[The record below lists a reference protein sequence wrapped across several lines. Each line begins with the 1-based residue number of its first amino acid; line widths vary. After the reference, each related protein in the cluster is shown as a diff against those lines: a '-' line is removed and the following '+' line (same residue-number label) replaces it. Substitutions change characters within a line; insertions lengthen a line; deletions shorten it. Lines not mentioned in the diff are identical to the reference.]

1 MHTLIYYITAPI
13 RLFGRS
19 RAFRWLIMAVIVL
32 GGSFVAANWALERF
46 LPGDNGAAQLLAK
59 APPPPA
65 LKTVS
70 SASVVIAPVAISLAA
85 VRDALEA
92 TAPRQFS
99 GNGNQTPLSGLLS
112 KADVGIVVTRGP
124 ISLSGKP
131 NVLTASVPLTSA
143 VHITGDFVGRTA
155 DQAANAVGD
164 LSGKLGDRIGGQLG
178 GLLNGALGK
187 DIGRAVGQVTTKA
200 LNQTSNLHSQVTL
213 HARPKLERNWRL
225 DPNLSADLSMG
236 RGSMRVAG
244 VPIDLASQARPLISQ
259 GVNEGV
265 QRLQA
270 RISNDPFI
278 EKAARAQWTKMCRSI
293 PLGGGKT
300 GLPRLWLEMKPV
312 RAAAAQ
318 PQIDAHNMTLTV
330 GVQADTRVTATETK
344 PECPFPKTIEL
355 VPPMQNG
362 KLTVGLPIDI
372 PFTML
377 NTLLEAQLKGHHYP
391 EEKGAPVDVTVRAVH
406 IAAAGDRLLI
416 SLKVHAVEKKSWF
429 GFGANATINVWG
441 KPVLDTKTQ
450 ILRFTD
456 IVLAVQSKAAYGLLS
471 AAARAATPYLTK
483 AIADNAVVDLKPF
496 ATDAR
501 KKIAST
507 LAEFRNTQPGVRVD
521 AAVNDLRLTGINF
534 DAHTLRVTAAA
545 AGAVKVA
552 VSKLPK
558 L

>member
-1 MHTLIYYITAPI
+1 MNTLIYYLTAPV

-19 RAFRWLIMAVIVL
+19 RAFRWLIAAVIVL

-59 APPPPA
+59 LPPPPP
-65 LKTVS
+65 LKSVS
-70 SASVVIAPVAISLAA
+70 SASVVIAPVSIKLTA
-85 VRDALEA
+85 VRDALDA

-99 GNGNQTPLSGLLS
+99 GDGNQTPLSGMLS

-131 NVLTASVPLTSA
+131 NVLTASVPLTSQ
-143 VHITGDFVGRTA
+143 VHITGEFVGRTA
-155 DQAANAVGD
+155 DQAANAVSD
-164 LSGKLGDRIGGQLG
+164 LSGKLGDKLGGQLG

-200 LNQTSNLHSQVTL
+200 LNQTSTLHSRVTL
-213 HARPKLERNWRL
+213 HARPKLARNWRL
-225 DPNLSADLSMG
+225 DPNLSADLAMG

-244 VPIDLASQARPLISQ
+244 VPIDLANQARPLISQ
-259 GVNEGV
+259 GVNEGI
-265 QRLQA
+265 QKLQA

-278 EKAARAQWTKMCRSI
+278 EKAARAQWAKMCRSI
-293 PLGGGKT
+293 PLGGGAT
-300 GLPRLWLEMKPV
+300 GLPKLWLEMRPV

-330 GVQADTRVTATETK
+330 GVQTDTRITAKETK
-344 PECPFPKTIEL
+344 PNCPFPATIEL

-377 NTLLEAQLKGHHYP
+377 NALLEAQLKGHHYP
-391 EEKGAPVDVTVRAVH
+391 EQKDAPVDVTVRGVQVM
-406 IAAAGDRLLI
+406 AAGDRLLI
-416 SLKVHAVEKKSWF
+416 TLKVHAVEKKSWF
-429 GFGANATINVWG
+429 GLGANATINVWG
-441 KPVLDTKTQ
+441 KPALDAKNQ

-456 IVLAVQSKAAYGLLS
+456 IVLAVKSQAAYGLLS

-496 ATDAR
+496 AADAR

-507 LAEFRNTQPGVRVD
+507 LSEFRNTQPGVRVD
-521 AAVNDLRLTGINF
+521 AAVNDLRLTGIDF
-534 DAHTLRVTAAA
+534 DAKTLRVTAAA
-545 AGAVKVA
+545 GGAVKVE

>member
-1 MHTLIYYITAPI
+1 MNTIIYYITAPI

-19 RAFRWLIMAVIVL
+19 RAFRWLVVAVIVL
-32 GGSFVAANWALERF
+32 GGSFAAANWALERF
-46 LPGDNGAAQLLAK
+46 LPSDNGAAQLLAK
-59 APPPPA
+59 APPPPP
-65 LKTVS
+65 LKSVS
-70 SASVVIAPVAISLAA
+70 SASVVIAPVAIKLTA
-85 VRDALEA
+85 VRDALDA
-92 TAPRQFS
+92 TAPRNFS

-112 KADVGIVVTRGP
+112 KADVGIVVTRGA
-124 ISLSGKP
+124 ISLSGRP
-131 NVLTASVPLTSA
+131 NVLTASVPLTSE
-143 VHITGDFVGRTA
+143 VHITGEFVGRTA
-155 DQAANAVGD
+155 DQAANAVGQ
-164 LSGKLGDRIGGQLG
+164 LGGKLGGQLG
-178 GLLNGALGK
+178 GLFKGSLGK
-187 DIGRAVGQVTTKA
+187 DIGRAVGQVTKKA
-200 LNQTSNLHSQVTL
+200 LNQTSTLHSRVTL

-225 DPNLSADLSMG
+225 DPNLSADLAMG

-278 EKAARAQWTKMCRSI
+278 ENAARAQWTKMCRSI

-300 GLPRLWLEMKPV
+300 GLPRLWLEMRPV

-318 PQIDAHNMTLTV
+318 PQIDARDMTLTV

-344 PECPFPKTIEL
+344 PKCPFPKTIEL

-377 NTLLEAQLKGHHYP
+377 NALLEAQLKGHHYP
-391 EEKGAPVDVTVRAVH
+391 EEKDAPVDVTVRAVH
-406 IAAAGDRLLI
+406 VAAAGDRLLI

-429 GFGANATINVWG
+429 GFGANATVNVWG
-441 KPVLDTKTQ
+441 KPVLDTKNQ

-483 AIADNAVVDLKPF
+483 AIADSAVVDLKPF
-496 ATDAR
+496 AADAR

-507 LAEFRNTQPGVRVD
+507 LGEFRSAQPGVRVD

-534 DAHTLRVTAAA
+534 DAKTLRVTAAA
-545 AGAVKVA
+545 GGTVKVA
-552 VSKLPK
+552 VSKLPR